1 MQFETFDWIAHNAAR
16 RPEKTALVDLASGR
30 DIDYAQ
36 MDRRVGSLA
45 GFLRGRLGI
54 EPGDR
59 VALLAENSSD
69 YLEIQFACF
78 RIGAVFVP
86 LNWRLTVPEL
96 SYIVGDAA
104 PKAMIHDRGFAEA
117 AAAVQAKAGF
127 EHRLETAAD
136 GSPSDYE
143 AAIGDGP
150 YEAEMVRQEMSDLS
164 TIMYTSGTTGLPKG
178 ARITHGMTFVNT
190 VNVGLPHRI
199 SADSV
204 TLTVLPLFHTGGLN
218 AYANPVL
225 HAGGTVL
232 VARRFDPEECLRL
245 LAEPAAGVTNFL
257 GVPANFQ
264 FMAQLP
270 DFEKADFSHVSVFG
284 VGAAPT
290 PHALIE
296 VWAARGGPLAQAYGM
311 TETAPVVMALDP
323 VDATRKIGSAGKP
336 VLYTRTRVITEDG
349 RPATP
354 GERGEL
360 QVAGPN
366 VTPGY
371 WNKAKETAE
380 SFDGEW
386 LKTGD
391 AVWVDDEGYYYI
403 VDRWKDMY
411 ISGGENVYPAEVENV
426 LYRLDGIAEAA
437 VIGIPDERW
446 GEVGCAV
453 VVCREGEVLE
463 PQSILDHCAGQLAR
477 FKQPRRI
484 LFTDALPRNATGK
497 VLKHELHRM
506 LGEGE
511 LGE

>member
-1 MQFETFDWIAHNAAR
+1 MQLETFDWIAHHAAR
-16 RPEKTALVDLASGR
+16 RPEKTALADLASGR
-30 DIDYAQ
+30 EIDYAL

-45 GFLRGRLGI
+45 GFLRGRLGVL
-54 EPGDR
+54 PGDR
-59 VALLAENSSD
+59 VALLAENSTD

-78 RIGAVFVP
+78 RAGAVFVP

-96 SYIVGDAA
+96 NYIVGDAA
-104 PKAMIHDRGFAEA
+104 PKAMIHDRGFAET
-117 AAAVQAKAGF
+117 AAAVQAETGF
-127 EHRLETAAD
+127 AHRLETAAD
-136 GSPSDYE
+136 GSPSEYE
-143 AAIGDGP
+143 AAIAAGP
-150 YEAEMVRQEMSDLS
+150 CEAEMVPQQMSDLS

-178 ARITHGMTFVNT
+178 ARITHGMTFINT
-190 VNVGLPHRI
+190 VNIGVPHRI

-225 HAGGTVL
+225 HAGGKVV
-232 VARRFDPEECLRL
+232 VARSFDPEQCLGL
-245 LAEPAAGVTNFL
+245 LADPQAGITNFL

-270 DFEKADFSHVSVFG
+270 AFEKADFSHVTVFG

-311 TETAPVVMALDP
+311 TETAPLVMALDP

-336 VLYTRTRVITEDG
+336 VLYTRTRVMTDDG
-349 RPATP
+349 RQAAP
-354 GERGEL
+354 GETGEL

-371 WNKAKETAE
+371 WNKPGETAE

-391 AVWVDDEGYYYI
+391 AVRVDEEGYYYI

-426 LYRLDGIAEAA
+426 IYRLDGIAEAA
-437 VIGIPDERW
+437 VIGVPDERW

-453 VVCREGEVLE
+453 AVRREGAALE
-463 PQSILDHCAGQLAR
+463 PQAILDHCAGRLAR
-477 FKQPRRI
+477 FKLPRRV

-497 VLKHELHRM
+497 VLKHELRRM
-506 LGEGE
+506 LAEGE
-511 LGE
+511 LGV

>member
-1 MQFETFDWIAHNAAR
+1 MQFETFDWIAHNARR

-30 DIDYAQ
+30 RIDYAQ
-36 MDRRVGSLA
+36 MHRRVGNLA
-45 GFLRGRLGI
+45 GFLRDRFAI
-54 EPGDR
+54 APGDR

-69 YLEIQFACF
+69 CLEVQFACF

-86 LNWRLTVPEL
+86 LNWRLVVPEL
-96 SYIVGDAA
+96 TYIVGDAA
-104 PKAMIHDRGFAEA
+104 PKAMIHDRGLAETA
-117 AAAVQAKAGF
+117 VAVQAKTGVP
-127 EHRLETAAD
+127 HRLETAAD
-136 GSPSDYE
+136 GSPSDFE
-143 AAIGDGP
+143 TAIAEGP
-150 YEAEMVRQEMSDLS
+150 FEAEMVRQDMSDLS
-164 TIMYTSGTTGLPKG
+164 VVMYTSGTTGLPKG
-178 ARITHGMTFVNT
+178 ARITHGMNFINT
-190 VNVGLPHRI
+190 VNIGIPHRVT
-199 SADSV
+199 ADSV

-218 AYANPVL
+218 VYANPVL

-232 VARRFDPEECLRL
+232 VARRFDPEECLSL
-245 LAEPAAGVTNFL
+245 LADPAAGITNFL
-257 GVPANFQ
+257 GVPANYQ

-270 DFEKADFSHVSVFG
+270 AFEMANFNHVAVLG

-290 PHALIE
+290 PNALIE
-296 VWAARGGPLAQAYGM
+296 LWAAKGAPLAQAYGM
-311 TETAPVVMALDP
+311 TETAPAVLLLDP
-323 VDATRKIGSAGKP
+323 VDATRKVGSAGKP
-336 VLYTRTRVITEDG
+336 LLYTRTRVMTEDG
-349 RPATP
+349 REAVP

-371 WNKAKETAE
+371 WNKPVETAE
-380 SFDGEW
+380 SFDGQW

-391 AVWVDDEGYYYI
+391 AVWVDNEGYYYI

-437 VIGIPDERW
+437 VVGIADERW

-453 VVCREGEVLE
+453 IVCREDTALE
-463 PQSILDHCAGQLAR
+463 PQQVLDHCASQLAR

-497 VLKHELHRM
+497 VLKHELRRM
-506 LGEGE
+506 LAAGE
-511 LGE
+511 LDV

>member
-1 MQFETFDWIAHNAAR
+1 MRFETFDWIAHNANR

-30 DIDYAQ
+30 NIDYAA
-36 MDRRVGSLA
+36 MNRRVGRLS
-45 GFLRGRLGI
+45 GFLHERFGVA
-54 EPGDR
+54 PGDR

-69 YLEIQFACF
+69 YLEVQFACF

-96 SYIVGDAA
+96 VYIVGDAA
-104 PKAMIHDRGFAEA
+104 PKAMIHDRGFADT
-117 AAAVQAKAGF
+117 AAAVQAETGF
-127 EHRLETAAD
+127 AHCLETAAD
-136 GSPSDYE
+136 GGPSDYE
-143 AAIGDGP
+143 AAIDAGP
-150 YEAEMVRQEMSDLS
+150 FVANMVPQQMSDLS

-178 ARITHGMTFVNT
+178 ARITHGMTFINT
-190 VNVGLPHRI
+190 VNVGIPHRI

-225 HAGGTVL
+225 QAGGTVV
-232 VARRFDPEECLRL
+232 VARRFDPEECLAL
-245 LAEPAAGVTNFL
+245 LADPGAGITNFL

-264 FMAQLP
+264 FMGQLP
-270 DFEKADFSHVSVFG
+270 AFEKADFSHVAVFG

-290 PHALIE
+290 PNALIE
-296 VWAARGGPLAQAYGM
+296 AWAARGAPLTQAYGM
-311 TETAPVVMALDP
+311 TETAPVVLALDP

-336 VLYTRTRVITEDG
+336 LLYTRTRVMTAEG
-349 RPATP
+349 RPAAA
-354 GERGEL
+354 GETGEL
-360 QVAGPN
+360 QVSGPN

-371 WNKAKETAE
+371 WNKPQETAE

-391 AVWVDDEGYYYI
+391 AVWVDEDGYYYI

-426 LYRLDGIAEAA
+426 LYRLEGIAEAA

-446 GEVGCAV
+446 GEVGWAV
-453 VVCREGEVLE
+453 IVPGDGAALE
-463 PQSILDHCAGQLAR
+463 PQAILDHCAGRLAR

-484 LFTDALPRNATGK
+484 VFTQALPRNATGK
-497 VLKHELHRM
+497 VLKHELRRM
-506 LGEGE
+506 AAAGE

>member
-1 MQFETFDWIAHNAAR
+1 MHFETFDWIAHNASR

-30 DIDYAQ
+30 SIDYAL

-45 GFLRGRLGI
+45 GFMRDRLGI
-54 EPGDR
+54 DPGDR

-96 SYIVGDAA
+96 SYIVGDAG
-104 PKAMIHDRGFAEA
+104 PKAMVHDRDFAET
-117 AAAVQAKAGF
+117 AAAVQAETGF
-127 EHRLETAAD
+127 RHRLETAAD
-136 GSPSDYE
+136 GSPSEYE
-143 AAIGDGP
+143 AAMEEGP
-150 YEAEMVRQEMSDLS
+150 CVAEMVPQQMSDLS

-178 ARITHGMTFVNT
+178 ARITHGMTFINT
-190 VNVGLPHRI
+190 VNIGMPHRVT
-199 SADSV
+199 SDSV

-225 HAGGTVL
+225 HAGGTAL
-232 VARRFDPEECLRL
+232 VARRFDPEECLAL
-245 LAEPAAGVTNFL
+245 LADPAVGVTNFL

-270 DFEKADFSHVSVFG
+270 AFEQADFSHVSVFG

-296 VWAARGGPLAQAYGM
+296 IWAARNAPLAQAYGM
-311 TETAPVVMALDP
+311 TETAPLVMALDP

-349 RPATP
+349 RPAAP
-354 GERGEL
+354 GETGEL

-371 WNKAKETAE
+371 WNKPKETAD

-391 AVWVDDEGYYYI
+391 AVWVDEEGYFYI

-426 LYRLDGIAEAA
+426 LYRLDGIGEAA

-453 VVCREGEVLE
+453 VVRREGAVLE
-463 PQSILDHCAGQLAR
+463 AKDVLDHCTGQLAR
-477 FKQPRRI
+477 FKLPRRV
-484 LFTDALPRNATGK
+484 LFTGALPRNATGK
-497 VLKHELHRM
+497 VLKHEIRRM
-506 LGEGE
+506 LAEGE
-511 LGE
+511 LA